1 MWIED
6 VRDFSVETEA
16 EGEVIRKEIDKDFF
30 FDGPMVLGVFLF
42 ADKDKK
48 AGSFGEKKVMIIKF
62 RKHLGGYKI
71 ESKVSLGGLE
81 NASKVVEKLKEW
93 LGETER

>member
-16 EGEVIRKEIDKDFF
+16 DGEVIRKEIDKDFF
-30 FDGPMVLGVFLF
+30 FDGPVALGVFLF

-48 AGSFGEKKVMIIKF
+48 TGAFTEKKVMIIKF
-62 RKHLGGYKI
+62 RKHLGGYKV
-71 ESKVSLGGLE
+71 ESKVVLGGLE
-81 NASKVVEKLKEW
+81 NASRVVEKIREW
-93 LGETER
+93 LLDSEK